1 MDTGETPWP
10 TQTADRRRRSVS
22 KQAQQSFPRFRMI
35 PRGVR
40 LSAGNSWPSFRASN
54 TEEKNGKLVS
64 TKSAQLAC
72 SEGRADRSAAGDLM
86 ADTNNSIA
94 KKHTGA
100 RHHASPLQ
108 NRFSMA
114 PVWFVRDLKREDFVV
129 PRRRTLI
136 GTRCPGEPCVRIRLH
151 QSTSAGKCIF
161 LERKSVRVRWVLR
174 LPGCGRPRPQQL
186 RYAPACLTFRRPPKS
201 SPAFLRPRTG
211 AL

>member
-1 MDTGETPWP
+1 
-10 TQTADRRRRSVS
+10 
-22 KQAQQSFPRFRMI
+22 MI

-40 LSAGNSWPSFRASN
+40 LSEGKSSPGLRASD
-54 TEEKNGKLVS
+54 TEEKKGKLVS

-72 SEGRADRSAAGDLM
+72 SEGRADGSAAGDLM

-151 QSTSAGKCIF
+151 QSTAAGKCIF
-161 LERKSVRVRWVLR
+161 LERKSVRVCWVLR

-186 RYAPACLTFRRPPKS
+186 RYAPACLTFRRPPQS

-211 AL
+211 ALR